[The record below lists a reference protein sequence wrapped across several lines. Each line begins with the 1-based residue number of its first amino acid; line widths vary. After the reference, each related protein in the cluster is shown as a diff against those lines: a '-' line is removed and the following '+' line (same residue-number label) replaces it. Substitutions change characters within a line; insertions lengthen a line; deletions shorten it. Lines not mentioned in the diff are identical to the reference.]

1 MVRGQHTPPQLKH
14 LLLQNYSI
22 FMPPESIVR
31 ISKVMHC
38 DTWERNHV
46 TAILALTK
54 WNDSSK
60 SVFASNL
67 SADDYPAAL
76 FESAQGSLP

>member
-1 MVRGQHTPPQLKH
+1 MIRGQHKPPQLKH

-22 FMPPESIVR
+22 FMPPESVVR
-31 ISKVMHC
+31 VSKVMHG
-38 DTWERNHV
+38 DTWEQNHA

-54 WNDSSK
+54 WNDSST

-67 SADDYPAAL
+67 SADD
-76 FESAQGSLP
+76 